1 MHPFRTT
8 KPYKAWRDL
17 AEKWP
22 TWKIR
27 FVRLPAK
34 MEKEILPDEQ
44 VILIDE
50 NIDPAFGVAEA
61 VGHLDL
67 GHHEAEDGLLS
78 QDEAAAAAWLA
89 KMRLDAKGTRPPEM
103 AEVEEQQEE

>member
-1 MHPFRTT
+1 
-8 KPYKAWRDL
+8 
-17 AEKWP
+17 
-22 TWKIR
+22 
-27 FVRLPAK
+27 

-44 VILIDE
+44 TILIDE
-50 NIDPAFGVAEA
+50 DIEPAFGVAEA

-67 GHHEAEDGLLS
+67 GHHKSADGDLS
-78 QDEAAAAAWLA
+78 HEEYAAAQWLA